1 MSIDSMALEEYDY
14 FEDIIPPSEF
24 EDSQGK

>member
-14 FEDIIPPSEF
+14 VEDIIPPSEF
-24 EDSQGK
+24 EDSQNQ